1 MFLLIHHLHRWM
13 LIDHHITIR
22 ESTLCLATIKVFYC
36 STHFRLKDLRMT
48 LEMERILITR
58 ILSMEGTFLALV
70 LLLVP
75 YLPVLDRLVYRTRAI
90 LPPPANL
97 LVPILLR
104 LSVRLECITIVRSV
118 MPNQI

>member
-1 MFLLIHHLHRWM
+1 
-13 LIDHHITIR
+13 
-22 ESTLCLATIKVFYC
+22 
-36 STHFRLKDLRMT
+36 MT